1 MLKQGLIY
9 LILSIIIVVFSSYAG
24 VLIDYIKTLYGY
36 LDFWLTPI
44 FRISD
49 TGAMIR
55 GTLIL
60 VLLPLILTGIPA
72 LIYRLLK
79 KKEMPYF
86 MEATWIIWLIIV
98 FSNLLNH

>member
-9 LILSIIIVVFSSYAG
+9 LILSIIIVAFSSYAG
-24 VLIDYIKTLYGY
+24 VIIDYIKSFYGF
-36 LDFWLTPI
+36 LDVWLTPI
-44 FRISD
+44 FRISE

-60 VLLPLILTGIPA
+60 VLLPLVLTGVPA
-72 LIYRLLK
+72 LIYRLIK

-86 MEATWIIWLIIV
+86 MEATWIVWLIIV